1 MGMSY
6 TTTAITTT
14 GTQAIV
20 AAAAG
25 RSVIV
30 HGYSISIATAGTATW
45 KDSAAVAIS
54 GAMTLAVGVAAAMST
69 SSIPCLRTPV
79 GTGLSI
85 TATGGG
91 TLAGHATWSYDV

>member
-6 TTTAITTT
+6 TTTAISTAA
-14 GTQAIV
+14 TQAIV

-30 HGYSISIATAGTATW
+30 HGYSMSLTAAGTATW
-45 KDSAAVAIS
+45 QNSAAVALS
-54 GAMTLAVGVAAAMST
+54 GAMTLATGVAASMAN
-69 SSIPCLRTPV
+69 SSIPCIRTQV

-85 TATGGG
+85 TATGG
-91 TLAGHATWSYDV
+91 TLAGHVTWSYDL